1 LNLRRKARRRPGR
14 QGEGQESKEEQKA
27 EEGEQQA
34 LKGEQKV
41 RKAKGS

>member
-1 LNLRRKARRRPGR
+1 MRRKARRMPGR
-14 QGEGQESKEEQKA
+14 QGEGQEGKNEQKA

-41 RKAKGS
+41 RKAKRS